1 MKELRRAMQSA
12 SQYLEA
18 AGCWRKISK
27 LSEKDMLVEDVLNFY
42 LIIRLQLP
50 LQRLVPKLIPVMAK
64 HYTSLQYHMIHL
76 VLKKHY

>member
-1 MKELRRAMQSA
+1 MQSA

-50 LQRLVPKLIPVMAK
+50 LQRLVYFNIYKTI
-64 HYTSLQYHMIHL
+64 IHI
-76 VLKKHY
+76 HI